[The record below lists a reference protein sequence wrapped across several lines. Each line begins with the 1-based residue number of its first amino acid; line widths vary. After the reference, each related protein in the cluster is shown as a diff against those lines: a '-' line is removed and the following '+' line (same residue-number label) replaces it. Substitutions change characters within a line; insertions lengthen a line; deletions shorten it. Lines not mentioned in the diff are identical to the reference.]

1 MIETRPASSSV
12 LAGAPTGGGWFF
24 TTGWMARALAGRVA
38 LALGGVACCLGCGAA
53 GAEPGAGDD
62 GLRSGVLEEGV
73 LQEGVERGGE
83 PPLGQLSQPIVGGET
98 DREHLAVV
106 AITLIRRREVAL
118 CTGTLIAPNLVLTA
132 RHCVSATEGEEVDCN
147 ESEFGR
153 LFSPEELWVSSS
165 TTVGESTFYPVREVL
180 VPDDGRALCGSD
192 IALMIMDGQFRT
204 TSIEPMA
211 PRLNEPARRGEP
223 FTAVGFGDALSD
235 GEAGVRR
242 ALTGLEV
249 VCGPEDCN
257 SPNFLTRREFVG
269 EQGVCDGDSGG
280 PALDAAGRV
289 VGVAS
294 RATVDCGLA
303 VYTAITPWRDWIL
316 EVGERAFDQGRYDE
330 PEWLAEPG
338 ALSSSEPL
346 AAASAPEVNAAS
358 SDPGADLAP
367 AQSAR
372 YEDPGCAIARGLGS
386 EPHGPSGTRSAPL
399 AALALAAVFAFRRR
413 TGA

>member
-1 MIETRPASSSV
+1 MIKEKLVSSSV
-12 LAGAPTGGGWFF
+12 PAGSATGGGRFF
-24 TTGWMARALAGRVA
+24 REGL
-38 LALGGVACCLGCGAA
+38 VACGLACLASAVGCGAA
-53 GAEPGAGDD
+53 DSQPGSGAGVSPSGALEDD
-62 GLRSGVLEEGV
+62 GTEQQAAEW
-73 LQEGVERGGE
+73 
-83 PPLGQLSQPIVGGET
+83 PLGQLSQPIVGGET

-106 AITLIRRREVAL
+106 AITLVRQREVAL
-118 CTGTLIAPNLVLTA
+118 CTGTVVAPNLVLTA
-132 RHCVSATEGEEVDCN
+132 RHCVSATDGEEVDCN

-165 TTVGESTFYPVREVL
+165 TTVGASSFYPVRELL
-180 VPDDGRALCGSD
+180 VPDDGSELCGSD

-242 ALTGLEV
+242 ALAGLEV
-249 VCGPEDCN
+249 VCGPDDCN

-280 PALDAAGRV
+280 PALDAEGRV

-294 RATVDCGLA
+294 RATEDCGLA

-316 EVGERAFDQGRYDE
+316 EVGARAFDQGRYDE

-338 ALSSSEPL
+338 TLASGAPVADPTGSAEVSASSS
-346 AAASAPEVNAAS
+346 
-358 SDPGADLAP
+358 PGAATPP

-372 YEDPGCAIARGLGS
+372 YEDPGCALVRGLGS
-386 EPHGPSGTRSAPL
+386 EPHGPGGSRSAPW
-399 AALALAAVFAFRRR
+399 AALALAGVFAFRRFF
-413 TGA
+413 AS